1 MTTATCAQRALLSG
15 PAVRRA
21 ALIALVATTPLTA
34 ALADDAPLPGSGF
47 TYTGGDGAPIR
58 ADAHAPIGVMGDH
71 MHHQG
76 EWMLSYRYMHMDME
90 GNRIG
95 TDGVSP
101 DTIVTTV
108 PNIFGAPPMLRIV
121 PLWMRMDMHMLG
133 AMYAPTD
140 NLTLMVMAN
149 YADKEMRHV
158 TYQGMAGT
166 TVLGYFTTESEGWS
180 DTKITGLYRLYQNG
194 HQHVHLNLGL
204 SLPTG
209 SVTERGTVLTPMNT
223 QSNVRLPY
231 AMQLGTGTF
240 DLLPGLTYT
249 GRAGD
254 LSWGAQYSAEIRLQD
269 ENDEGYAWG
278 DKHTV
283 TGWLA
288 YEWAP
293 WISTSARLDAMTQ
306 GKINGI
312 DPNISGPVQTANPEF
327 YGGER
332 VDAYLGVNLVG
343 QSGIVRGHR
352 LALEVGAPIYQNL
365 NGPQLE
371 TDWTLTVG
379 WQKAF

>member
-1 MTTATCAQRALLSG
+1 MTISRRALSARLAR
-15 PAVRRA
+15 PALRRA
-21 ALIALVATTPLTA
+21 AFAAVVA
-34 ALADDAPLPGSGF
+34 ALPCAAFAHDDTLPNTSF
-47 TYTGGDGAPIR
+47 AVAGGGEGPVR
-58 ADAHAPIGVMGDH
+58 ADGHAPIGVMGDH
-71 MHHQG
+71 MHKKG

-95 TDGVSP
+95 TDDVSP
-101 DTIVTTV
+101 AQIVAT
-108 PNIFGAPPMLRIV
+108 GLRIV
-121 PLWMRMDMHMLG
+121 PTRMTMDMHMLG

-140 NLTLMVMAN
+140 NLTLMMMAS
-149 YADKEMRHV
+149 YLDKEMDHL
-158 TYQGMAGT
+158 TYNMAGT
-166 TVLGYFTTESEGWS
+166 GVLGGFTVNTEGWS
-180 DTKITGLYRLYQNG
+180 DTKLMALYRLYQNG

-209 SVTERGTVLTPMNT
+209 SITERATILAPNGGQP
-223 QSNVRLPY
+223 NVRVPY

-249 GRAGD
+249 DRVGN
-254 LSWGAQYSAEIRLQD
+254 LSWGAQYRAEIRLED

-278 DKHTV
+278 DKHAV

-293 WISTSARLDAMTQ
+293 WISTSVRLDASTQ
-306 GKINGI
+306 GSIDGI
-312 DPNISGPVQTANPEF
+312 DPNIAGPVQTANPAF

-332 VDAYLGVNLVG
+332 VDAYFGVNLAG
-343 QSGIVRGHR
+343 QSGVIRGHR
-352 LALEVGAPIYQNL
+352 LALEVGAPIYQDL

-371 TDWTLTVG
+371 TDWTLMVG

>member
-1 MTTATCAQRALLSG
+1 MTTAISA
-15 PAVRRA
+15 RRA
-21 ALIALVATTPLTA
+21 PRSAPAIHRAAVAAILAMAPLP
-34 ALADDAPLPGSGF
+34 ALADDDFLPSSGF
-47 TYTGGDGAPIR
+47 SVSGGHDAPVR
-58 ADAHAPIGVMGDH
+58 ADGHAPIGMMGDH

-95 TDGVSP
+95 TSNVSP

-108 PNIFGAPPMLRIV
+108 PNIFAPPPTLRIV
-121 PLWMRMDMHMLG
+121 PLWMTMDMHMLG

-140 NLTLMVMAN
+140 DLTLVVMVN
-149 YADKEMRHV
+149 YLDKEMRHV
-158 TYQGMAGT
+158 TYQGMAGSN
-166 TVLGYFTTESEGWS
+166 VLGHFTTEADGWS
-180 DTKITGLYRLYQNG
+180 DTKLTALYRLYQNG
-194 HQHVHLNLGL
+194 HHHVHLNLGL

-249 GRAGD
+249 DRAGD
-254 LSWGAQYSAEIRLQD
+254 LSWGAQYLAEIHLG

-293 WISTSARLDAMTQ
+293 WISTSVRLAAMTQ
-306 GKINGI
+306 GKIDGI
-312 DPNISGPVQTANPEF
+312 DSNISGPVQTANPAF

-332 VDAYLGVNLVG
+332 VDAYFGVNLIG
-343 QSGIVRGHR
+343 ETGPIRGHR
-352 LALEVGAPIYQNL
+352 LALEVGAPIYQDL